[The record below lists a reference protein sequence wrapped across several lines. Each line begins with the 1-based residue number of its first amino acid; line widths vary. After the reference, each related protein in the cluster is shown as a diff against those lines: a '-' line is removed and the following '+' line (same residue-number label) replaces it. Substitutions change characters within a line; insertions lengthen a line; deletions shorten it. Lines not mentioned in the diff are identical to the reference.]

1 MKYDVIDLANKK
13 KGTIDL
19 DEEVFAVD
27 VRKDLIARAVKWQ
40 LNKRQSGNHKTKERG
55 AVNGTKSK
63 PFRQKGTGRA
73 RQGTARAP
81 QMRGG
86 GVVFGPRV
94 KSHKTKLQKRVRR
107 IALKSALSA
116 KHMEGNLI
124 VLDDA
129 KSTTP
134 KTAELAQAL
143 KVLKWGRAL
152 VIDGPELDN
161 NFVKAANNIVGLDIL
176 PSIGANVYDIL
187 RRDKLVLTREAIAH
201 LTERLK

>member
-1 MKYDVIDLANKK
+1 MKYDVINLANKK

-19 DEEVFAVD
+19 DEGVFGVE

-55 AVNGTKSK
+55 AVKGTKSK

-73 RQGTARAP
+73 RQGTVRAP

-94 KSHKTKLQKRVRR
+94 RSRNTKLQKKVRR
-107 IALKSALSA
+107 LALKSALSA
-116 KHMEGNLI
+116 KQMEGNLI
-124 VLDDA
+124 VLDNA

-134 KTAELAQAL
+134 KTAKLVQAL
-143 KVLKWGRAL
+143 KVLNWGQAL

-161 NFVKAANNIVGLDIL
+161 NFAMAASNIVGLDVL
-176 PSIGANVYDIL
+176 PSAGANVYDIL
-187 RRDKLVLTREAIAH
+187 RRDKLVLTRDAVAD